1 MAKYNVCGFEIDSE
15 EIIQGA
21 AIGAGIAFVIVGIKK
36 FFDARSL
43 RFEQD
48 ELDYEEDEIM
58 DEILLEEYKEERR
71 EELIRAEKGSV
82 LCGTLSVV
90 FGSLLAAA
98 GIIGFT
104 PLKKTIVSGLP
115 EIDIKDK
122 VADLGIRDRIADIGI
137 REKVTDLGLKD
148 KIADLD
154 IKDRISGLDIKDRI
168 AGLDLKDKISG
179 LDIVEKIPVFVIK
192 KKLSDADFMKLIAKY
207 DVDDL
212 KDKLSRVIG
221 K

>member
-1 MAKYNVCGFEIDSE
+1 MAKYNVCGLEIDTE
-15 EIIQGA
+15 DIIQGA

-48 ELDYEEDEIM
+48 ELDYDEDEIM

-71 EELIRAEKGSV
+71 EELIRAEKVSV
-82 LCGTLSVV
+82 LSGAFSVA
-90 FGSLLAAA
+90 FGSLLAAV

-104 PLKKTIVSGLP
+104 PLKKTIVTKLP

-122 VADLGIRDRIADIGI
+122 VSEIGIRDRIADLGI
-137 REKVTDLGLKD
+137 KEKV
-148 KIADLD
+148 ADLD
-154 IKDRISGLDIKDRI
+154 IKEKINGLDIKEKL
-168 AGLDLKDKISG
+168 AGLDIKDKISG

>member
-1 MAKYNVCGFEIDSE
+1 MAKYNVCGFEIDSDD
-15 EIIQGA
+15 IIQGA

-48 ELDYEEDEIM
+48 ELDYEDDEIM

-71 EELIRAEKGSV
+71 QELIRAEKGSV
-82 LCGTLSVV
+82 LSGTISVV
-90 FGSLLAAA
+90 FGSLLAAV

-104 PLKKTIVSGLP
+104 PLKKTIVTKLP

-122 VADLGIRDRIADIGI
+122 VSEIGIRDRIADLGI
-137 REKVTDLGLKD
+137 KEKV
-148 KIADLD
+148 ADLD
-154 IKDRISGLDIKDRI
+154 IKEKINGLDIKDKI
-168 AGLDLKDKISG
+168 AGLDIKDKISG
-179 LDIVEKIPVFVIK
+179 FDIVEKIPVFVIK